1 MSDITAFACVIIRNT
16 ASVDRYENLGLYSH
30 ILTQDVNPVYVCWRQ
45 VSHVLTSVFLFRPR
59 YIHCRCLLLHLRYI
73 TSERLRNVIK
83 KSSAK
88 AIEFEILI
96 SPRS

>member
-45 VSHVLTSVFLFRPR
+45 VSHVLTSVL
-59 YIHCRCLLLHLRYI
+59 
-73 TSERLRNVIK
+73 
-83 KSSAK
+83 SSVQGTLAAK
-88 AIEFEILI
+88 MFGLT
-96 SPRS
+96 RHFTK